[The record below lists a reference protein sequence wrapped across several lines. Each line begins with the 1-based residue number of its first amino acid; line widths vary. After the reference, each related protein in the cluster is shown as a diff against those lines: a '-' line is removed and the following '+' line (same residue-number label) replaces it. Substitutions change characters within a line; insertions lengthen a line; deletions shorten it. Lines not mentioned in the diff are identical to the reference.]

1 MCGIVAICSNGS
13 NLSSEVVVAMTAEL
27 AHRGPDADGFVQTAA
42 CHLGHRRLKVIDPV
56 GGQQPMWDDSRR
68 YCITFNG
75 EIYNFR
81 ELRRDLESRGVRFC
95 THSDTEVLLLAYR
108 EYGAGVVEK
117 LNGQFAFAIWDDEK
131 QSLFA
136 ARDRLGEKPL
146 FWARGTGGEFIVGS
160 EIKTI
165 TASGLVQP
173 MIDPVSVD
181 AYLSLIY
188 VPPDRTIYQNIH
200 ALPPGHAFYW
210 QADSL
215 QTWTYWE
222 PKLST
227 DPIDEREAIGE
238 VRRLTEQAVERQM
251 VADTP
256 VGAFLSG
263 GLDSATIV
271 ALMAPHAS
279 SPVKTFSA
287 GFGDLINELP
297 YARTVAEL
305 YRTDHHEMQMDI
317 PVGEI
322 LQKMA
327 GVYDEP
333 FGDSSNIPT
342 FMIAEFASKHV
353 KVVLSGD
360 GGDELF
366 GGYDWYQ
373 PLQRQE
379 LLSSHTLAS
388 AMWYRFLSRLPL
400 GKTRRR
406 ASTTFKDMR
415 ARYRHPDIWDRHLT
429 TLSVIKQEQRM
440 KLWGR
445 MLPESAEEMLCNAY
459 KPTVATRGIDRATDF
474 DLRCYLPGDIFVK
487 VDRAAM
493 AHGLETRSP
502 FMDVDLVEF
511 VLGLPARVRFSGH
524 QLKGILRTAC
534 SDLWPEKIHTRDK
547 QGFGAPIQSWLQR
560 ADVRELREQVFRPQS
575 PLLELLPGATTLL
588 KQRFRNPQ
596 VVWNLLCLGLWLE
609 SRPAATACQGKKVA

>member
-1 MCGIVAICSNGS
+1 MCGIVAICANGA
-13 NLSSEVVVAMTAEL
+13 NLSSEVVGKMNAHLT
-27 AHRGPDADGFVQTAA
+27 HRGPDADGLMQTDV
-42 CHLGHRRLKVIDPV
+42 CHLGHRRLQVIDPV

-81 ELRRDLESRGVRFC
+81 ELRRELESLGARFR
-95 THSDTEVLLLAYR
+95 TQSDTEVLLLAYR
-108 EYGAGVVEK
+108 EYGSAVVEK
-117 LNGQFAFAIWDDEK
+117 LNGQFAFAIWDKAEE
-131 QSLFA
+131 SLFA

-146 FWARGTGGEFIVGS
+146 FWARGSAGELILGS
-160 EIKTI
+160 EIKAI
-165 TASGLVQP
+165 LKSGLVQP
-173 MIDPVSVD
+173 VLDPISVD
-181 AYLSLIY
+181 AYLALIY

-210 QADSL
+210 HKGAL
-215 QTWTYWE
+215 RRWAYWE
-222 PKLST
+222 PHLST
-227 DPIDEREAIGE
+227 EPIDESEAIGE

-271 ALMAPHAS
+271 GLMAGHAS
-279 SPVKTFSA
+279 TPVKTFSV

-297 YARTVAEL
+297 YARTVSER
-305 YRTDHHEMQMDI
+305 YRTDHHELQMDI

-322 LQKMA
+322 LTQMA
-327 GVYDEP
+327 DVYDEP

-342 FMIAEFASKHV
+342 FLISKFASQHV

-366 GGYDWYQ
+366 GGYDWYS

-379 LLSSHTLAS
+379 SLSSHTFAS
-388 AMWYRFLSRLPL
+388 TMWYRFLSRLPL
-400 GKTRRR
+400 GKIRRQ
-406 ASTTFKDMR
+406 ASMIFKDIR
-415 ARYRHPDIWDRHLT
+415 AKHRQPDLWDRHLAA
-429 TLSVIKQEQRM
+429 LSVISSKQRAN
-440 KLWGR
+440 LWGCKP
-445 MLPESAEEMLCNAY
+445 PESAEEMLRSVY
-459 KPTVATRGIDRATDF
+459 KPDAEICGIDRAIDF

-511 VLGLPARVRFSGH
+511 VLGLPSRLRFAGP

-534 SDLWPEKIHTRDK
+534 ADLWPEPIRSRNK

-560 ADVRELREQVFRPQS
+560 QDVRQLSEQVFRRQG
-575 PLLELLPGATTLL
+575 PLLELLPGAIALMAQCS
-588 KQRFRNPQ
+588 KRPQ
-596 VVWNLLCLGLWLE
+596 VTWNLLCLGMWLE
-609 SRPAATACQGKKVA
+609 NHPYSIANEQKVA